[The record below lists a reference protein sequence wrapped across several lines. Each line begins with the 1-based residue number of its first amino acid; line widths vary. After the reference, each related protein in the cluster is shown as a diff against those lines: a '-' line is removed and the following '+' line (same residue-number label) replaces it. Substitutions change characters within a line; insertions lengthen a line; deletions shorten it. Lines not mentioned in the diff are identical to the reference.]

1 MTIIEIKVPDI
12 GDFDEVTV
20 IELLVKPGDTVTADQ
35 SLLTVESDKASMEI
49 PSSHAGVVK
58 ELKVALGDKVSEGS
72 LVLLLEATGEV
83 SASNQPVAQVDQAQA
98 AIVSVAPS
106 AAAAVQVPNEAA
118 APVLP
123 AQAATVSV
131 ASEAIEVRVPDI
143 GDFKDVTVIEV
154 MVKVGDRIKLEQS
167 LITVESDKASMEI
180 PSSVAGVIKEL
191 KVKLGDKINI
201 GDLLAVLE
209 GSAPAAAALP
219 ANAAAA
225 ASASSS
231 ASNSEQN
238 RPVAQSEKA
247 QAAIFSVANVAPV
260 ATASGVPGAPGV
272 AATPA
277 HNPTTAPVGLPHAS
291 PSVRK
296 FARELGV
303 PLSEVKGS
311 GLKGRITDHDV
322 QAFTRSVMSGA
333 VQTLAIATQQAA
345 KPAAAAS
352 NDGAGLGLIPWPKVD
367 FAKFGPIERKDMSR
381 IKKISG
387 ANLLRNAVLIPAVTN
402 HDDCDIT
409 DLEAFRVATNLET
422 EKAAKAGSAS
432 VKVTMLAF
440 LIKACVAALKKF
452 PDFNSSLDGDALIYK
467 QYFHIGFAADTPNG
481 LMVPVIKDAD
491 KKGIFQISAEMSEL
505 AKKARDGKLSP
516 AEMSGA
522 GFTISSLGGIGGRY
536 FTPIINAPEVA
547 ILGVCKS
554 TIQPVW
560 DGKAFQPRLM
570 LPLSLTWDH
579 RVIDGAAA
587 ARFNVY
593 LGQILGDFRR
603 VLL

>member
-1 MTIIEIKVPDI
+1 MSIVEIKVPDI

-20 IELLVKPGDTVTADQ
+20 IELMVKVGDTVKADQ
-35 SLLTVESDKASMEI
+35 SLITVESDKASMEI
-49 PSSHAGVVK
+49 PSSHAGVVTGF
-58 ELKVALGDKVSEGS
+58 KVALGDKVKQGS
-72 LVLLLEATGEV
+72 VVLMLEVAGAAASAVVAAPAV
-83 SASNQPVAQVDQAQA
+83 SAPV
-98 AIVSVAPS
+98 
-106 AAAAVQVPNEAA
+106 AAAVPAA
-118 APVLP
+118 VAASAPV
-123 AQAATVSV
+123 AVAASAGPV
-131 ASEAIEVRVPDI
+131 EVRVPDI
-143 GDFKDVTVIEV
+143 GDFKDVAVIEI
-154 MVKVGDRIKLEQS
+154 MVKPGDNIRVEQS
-167 LITVESDKASMEI
+167 LITVESDKAAMEI
-180 PSSVAGVIKEL
+180 PSSAAGVLKEL
-191 KVKLGDKINI
+191 KIKVGDKVNI
-201 GDLLAVLE
+201 GDLLAILE
-209 GSAPAAAALP
+209 GVAPAGAVAAASAVVAAVAAP
-219 ANAAAA
+219 ALAAPVAAA
-225 ASASSS
+225 ASA
-231 ASNSEQN
+231 
-238 RPVAQSEKA
+238 PVA
-247 QAAIFSVANVAPV
+247 
-260 ATASGVPGAPGV
+260 V
-272 AATPA
+272 AASAVVAA
-277 HNPTTAPVGLPHAS
+277 HNPSALAVGLPHAS

-303 PLSEVKGS
+303 PLNEVKGS
-311 GLKGRITDHDV
+311 GLKGRITDSDV
-322 QAFTRSVMSGA
+322 QSFTRSVMSGA
-333 VQTLAIATQQAA
+333 IQTVAAQAQS
-345 KPAAAAS
+345 KTSAAAS
-352 NDGAGLGLIPWPKVD
+352 GNDGAGLGLIPWPKVD
-367 FAKFGPIERKDMSR
+367 FTKFGPIERKEMSR

-387 ANLLRNAVLIPAVTN
+387 ANLLRNAIMIPAVTN

-409 DLEAFRVATNLET
+409 DLEAFRVSTNKEN
-422 EKAAKAGSAS
+422 EKSGA
-432 VKVTMLAF
+432 KVTMLAF

-452 PDFNSSLDGDALIYK
+452 PEFNSSLDGDALIYK

-491 KKGIFQISAEMSEL
+491 KKGIMQISLEMGEL

-522 GFTISSLGGIGGRY
+522 SFTISSLGGIGGRY

-554 TIQPVW
+554 TMQPVW